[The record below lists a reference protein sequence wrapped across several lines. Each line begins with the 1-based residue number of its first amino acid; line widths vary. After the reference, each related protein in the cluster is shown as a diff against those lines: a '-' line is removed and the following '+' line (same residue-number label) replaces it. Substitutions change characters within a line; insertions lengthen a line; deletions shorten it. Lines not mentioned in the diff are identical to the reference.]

1 MFSQFKNQKT
11 YIDQTI
17 RNLQQSAVN
26 HSLSTTSITQLPN
39 RIFKQQQ
46 PKLLKRNEDKFATL
60 NRWEGETELQ
70 GYTDRGVQNDS
81 SDEDLDLINPDVIN
95 PFILDLPRSDEK
107 VEFIFREMQPIDL
120 YSDEDSFEQIEMPA
134 KLDLDLYD

>member
-1 MFSQFKNQKT
+1 M
-11 YIDQTI
+11 
-17 RNLQQSAVN
+17 
-26 HSLSTTSITQLPN
+26 
-39 RIFKQQQ
+39 
-46 PKLLKRNEDKFATL
+46 

-107 VEFIFREMQPIDL
+107 VEFIFGEMQPIDL